1 MDSLGKA
8 KSENTAEHREPEP
21 VRQSHRVSGQFFEHL
36 FINVMKLDLLYSILK
51 AILLLYYVFCSYD
64 ERKHLVFILGN
75 TVFRVRDSGTGA

>member
-36 FINVMKLDLLYSILK
+36 FINVMKLDLLYSVLK
-51 AILLLYYVFCSYD
+51 AILFVVMI
-64 ERKHLVFILGN
+64 KGN
-75 TVFRVRDSGTGA
+75 ALFLF